1 MISDAD
7 KVGAANVARCKMTT
21 KEWDESTKDRQ
32 ETGQCKGIFFSC
44 FGTKMKTRRC
54 EREALDFC
62 EVCTEVRRKAKD
74 GFISLGDVKAY
85 DIDDS
90 YLMAR
95 EGVKKTMVFW
105 EEEVAKRKKDKK
117 TRADFPGISAKQMV
131 HMIMID
137 GMVVKP
143 NAKSRKYK
151 RSAIVVQAQNEI

>member
-1 MISDAD
+1 MAALQNRRKLFATILPHVPAGIRMISDAD

-74 GFISLGDVKAY
+74 GFISLGDVKTY
-85 DIDDS
+85 DIEDS
-90 YLMAR
+90 YLMA
-95 EGVKKTMVFW
+95 
-105 EEEVAKRKKDKK
+105 
-117 TRADFPGISAKQMV
+117 
-131 HMIMID
+131 
-137 GMVVKP
+137 
-143 NAKSRKYK
+143 
-151 RSAIVVQAQNEI
+151 